1 MIELYNLGNWEFGDL
16 GIWEFENGE
25 HNGRKRPKIR
35 ISKFKAQIQKVE
47 CDFILNV
54 ILAINMH

>member
-25 HNGRKRPKIR
+25 HNGRKRPKIQ
-35 ISKFKAQIQKVE
+35 ISNSKAQIQK
-47 CDFILNV
+47 
-54 ILAINMH
+54 